1 MRVGMN
7 GVYRMSPGANEIP
20 AGVRAVWTDEQTLVA
35 EYDAISSIDAFDMMF
50 RFDGDHVNLHTK
62 ERTYEAGLTLIGISD
77 TVRK

>member
-20 AGVRAVWTDEQTLVA
+20 AGVRAVC
-35 EYDAISSIDAFDMMF
+35 
-50 RFDGDHVNLHTK
+50 LHTK